1 MSAGGMSNP
10 CSLMVTVGGW
20 GASIHKALA
29 PGAKGVPYTRYTQQV
44 FLGSMGGISDG
55 GSGEGDRQRLHEV
68 AGERVGPGLED
79 QQDVKVLCL
88 KQH

>member
-29 PGAKGVPYTRYTQQV
+29 PGAKGVPYTRYTAGCFWARWGAPQ
-44 FLGSMGGISDG
+44 MGAQGRAIG
-55 GSGEGDRQRLHEV
+55 KGFM
-68 AGERVGPGLED
+68 
-79 QQDVKVLCL
+79 K
-88 KQH
+88 